1 MTQKHTPGPWHR
13 NIKPAT
19 KYNTIFAGRNTH
31 VTRLAVE
38 GKSEDEV
45 EANCALITAAPDLL
59 RVVSEMLG
67 AAETDGMDEK
77 SNVWRSLMID
87 ARAAIAKATGT
98 TTPTLK
104 D

>member
-45 EANCALITAAPDLL
+45 EANCALIVAAPCLFAAL
-59 RVVSEMLG
+59 REIV
-67 AAETDGMDEK
+67 AAVEVGEVDGYSPSGDWFREAK
-77 SNVWRSLMID
+77 
-87 ARAAIAKATGT
+87 AALAKATGT
-98 TTPTLK
+98 TTPTPK